1 MLAHQLLLP
10 VMVLEMPTGN
20 FLYRGYAGHIN
31 SPLADPDVLLV
42 AKFHAP
48 ANILAA
54 HIYGLI

>member
-1 MLAHQLLLP
+1 VLAHQLLLP

-31 SPLADPDVLLV
+31 SPLADPDVLV
-42 AKFHAP
+42 AKLHAP